1 MLLNVEPVARKA
13 MINKLLLILALLLLI
28 DVSRAAEGLSP
39 PVSYSSSLLQMMLG
53 LAATIVMIFVVVWLI
68 KRVGYTGYNATN
80 KMKIKGTLAL
90 SPKEKLL
97 LIEVEGETILI
108 GVAPG
113 FVGLLKTLESDLTKP
128 MTAANSTLYAEQG
141 PNPLDSSDSTPL
153 NIDGVDTAMT
163 KTNLSNN
170 KLVNHISSSFA
181 EKLKAAINKSD
192 TVK

>member
-28 DVSRAAEGLSP
+28 DFSRAAEGLSP

-90 SPKEKLL
+90 SPKETLL

-113 FVGLLKTLESDLTKP
+113 FVGLLKYLESDLTKP
-128 MTAANSTLYAEQG
+128 MTAANSTL
-141 PNPLDSSDSTPL
+141 
-153 NIDGVDTAMT
+153 
-163 KTNLSNN
+163 
-170 KLVNHISSSFA
+170 
-181 EKLKAAINKSD
+181 
-192 TVK
+192 

>member
-28 DVSRAAEGLSP
+28 DFSRAAEGLSP

>member
-1 MLLNVEPVARKA
+1 MLLNVEPAARKA

-28 DVSRAAEGLSP
+28 DFSHAAEELSP

-80 KMKIKGTLAL
+80 KMKIKSTLAL

-97 LIEVEGETILI
+97 LIEVEGETMLI

-113 FVGLLKTLESDLTKP
+113 FVGLLKTLEPDLTAP
-128 MTAANSTLYAEQG
+128 VTAANSTLYTQPN
-141 PNPLDSSDSTPL
+141 PNPLGASDSTPL
-153 NIDGVDTAMT
+153 NIDRVDTAMT
-163 KTNLSNN
+163 NTSFSNN

>member
-28 DVSRAAEGLSP
+28 DFSRAAEGLSP

-113 FVGLLKTLESDLTKP
+113 FVGLLKTLEPNVKKQIV
-128 MTAANSTLYAEQG
+128 AANSTLCSEEHL
-141 PNPLDSSDSTPL
+141 NPLESLDSTISSSDR
-153 NIDGVDTAMT
+153 VDEAMAIT
-163 KTNLSNN
+163 SFSNN
-170 KLVNHISSSFA
+170 KFVNDLSSSFA
-181 EKLKAAINKSD
+181 EKLKAVMNKSD
-192 TVK
+192 VAR

>member
-1 MLLNVEPVARKA
+1 MLLNVKPVARKA

-28 DVSRAAEGLSP
+28 DFSRAAEGLSP